1 VSDVSDG
8 PAAALEHD
16 LAATPE
22 CVPLERL
29 AETLGAD
36 EQRHVD
42 NCVRCQSEL
51 ALFRE
56 FEESPPASGEGA
68 DVSSIV
74 AALAR
79 RQAATPDRT
88 ARTRFAGLTSAPWR
102 WTMAAA
108 ALAFITTGVYLMR
121 DREPAVREI
130 SNSSLTYRVLRL
142 DVRGPVGDVASAP
155 TVLEW
160 VAPKGAVSYD
170 VDLLEVDRKPLWRTT
185 SSVSHVDLPAF
196 IVRQLVPGKAVL
208 WEVRAKNGANH
219 VVAESGTQEFRVAIA
234 GSSPRD

>member
-1 VSDVSDG
+1 
-8 PAAALEHD
+8 
-16 LAATPE
+16 
-22 CVPLERL
+22 
-29 AETLGAD
+29 
-36 EQRHVD
+36 
-42 NCVRCQSEL
+42 
-51 ALFRE
+51 
-56 FEESPPASGEGA
+56 
-68 DVSSIV
+68 
-74 AALAR
+74 
-79 RQAATPDRT
+79 
-88 ARTRFAGLTSAPWR
+88 
-102 WTMAAA
+102 MAAA

-121 DREPAVREI
+121 DREPVVREL
-130 SNSSLTYRVLRL
+130 SNSSLTYRILRL
-142 DVRGPVGDVASAP
+142 DVRGPIGEVASAP

-185 SSVSHVDLPAF
+185 SSVSHVDLPGF